1 MLELVEVLG
10 GFGLRG
16 MNEFRPA
23 LIVAAEALQWLD
35 LKLSQGG
42 AVEYDLGA
50 AETAVRMVKKLYE
63 AGAIEERDMDY
74 LKGYITPRVKGAIG
88 WVA

>member
-1 MLELVEVLG
+1 
-10 GFGLRG
+10 

-23 LIVAAEALQWLD
+23 LIVAAEALRWLD
-35 LKLSQGG
+35 LKLSRGE

-63 AGAIEERDMDY
+63 AGAIKKCDVDY
-74 LKGYITPRVKGAIG
+74 LKSYITPRVAVYIQLAI
-88 WVA
+88 